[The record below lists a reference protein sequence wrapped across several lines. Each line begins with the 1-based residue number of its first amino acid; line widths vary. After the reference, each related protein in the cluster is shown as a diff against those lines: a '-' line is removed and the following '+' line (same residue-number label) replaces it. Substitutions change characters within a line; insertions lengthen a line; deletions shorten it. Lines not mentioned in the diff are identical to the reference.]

1 MNAVVVVVVI
11 IVETVVEAVGEIQG
25 EDKVDVVGV
34 PNTILIVVYGDI

>member
-1 MNAVVVVVVI
+1 MNVVMVVVVI

-34 PNTILIVVYGDI
+34 PNAILIVVYVDI